1 MNEKTFVRTAWIA
14 IGAVTILRFAFAAS
28 LPMTGDE
35 AYYWE
40 WSRRLALG
48 YIDHPPMV
56 AYAIALFAWL
66 GHAPFVVRLPFVLC
80 GIGTTVCIA
89 DAARTVWRSERAAA
103 VAGLAATLAPMLIV
117 LFVTVT
123 PEGPASFAWALALCA
138 GLRAYASGSRVWFA
152 VLGAA
157 LGLALLSHFL
167 CWGLVLGF
175 FIYAM
180 LPANRPLWN
189 RAWMALAV
197 AAVFYAP
204 FVVWNAQNDWVTFAF
219 ALVHRHPS
227 EVQVVRP
234 LTTYLLCAAAFSPGL
249 WIAATIA
256 ARRPRHALIVCTALP
271 LALALLIVALHE
283 RVEAYWFTGPFLSLC
298 VALPGAVRSR
308 ASSWWALA
316 PAGFLSALLFAAGI
330 APFQLYG
337 AAQHL
342 GLHLRNSGPF
352 EIFSYGEL
360 AHRAAVAASAR
371 RAVIM
376 TDGYGFSSLI
386 DYYAGAQP
394 VFIGYD
400 AQGQEARRWF
410 GDAQDPN
417 VALFV
422 DKAPLDSRPDFQ
434 RQLGRACGAVTAG
447 PTFTTK
453 YRTYYSTWC
462 SHMHSDAMAVLR
474 WRQ

>member
-1 MNEKTFVRTAWIA
+1 
-14 IGAVTILRFAFAAS
+14 
-28 LPMTGDE
+28 MTGDE

-56 AYAIALFAWL
+56 AYAIAAFAWL
-66 GHAPFVVRLPFVLC
+66 GHSALAVRLPFVLC
-80 GIGTTVCIA
+80 GIGTTLCVA
-89 DAARTVWRSERAAA
+89 DAARNVWRTERAAVIA
-103 VAGLAATLAPMLIV
+103 ALGATLAPMLIV

-138 GLRAYASGSRVWFA
+138 GVRAYATGSRVWFA

-157 LGLALLSHFL
+157 LGIALLSHFL

-175 FIYAM
+175 VLYTI
-180 LPANRPLWN
+180 LPANRSQWK
-189 RAWMALAV
+189 RASIAFAV
-197 AAVFYAP
+197 AAAFYAP
-204 FVVWNAQNDWVTFAF
+204 FVVWNAQNGWTTFAF

-227 EVQVVRP
+227 EVQIVRP
-234 LTTYLLCAAAFSPGL
+234 LTTYLLCALAFSPGF
-249 WIAATIA
+249 WIAATIS
-256 ARRPRHALIVCTALP
+256 ARRPQHALLACTALP
-271 LALALLIVALHE
+271 LALGLLVVALHE
-283 RVEAYWFTGPFLSLC
+283 RVEAYWFAGPYLSLC
-298 VALPGAVRSR
+298 VALPAVVRSR
-308 ASSWWALA
+308 SSAWWTLA

-337 AAQHL
+337 LAQHA
-342 GLHLRNSGPF
+342 GLHLRNAGPF

-360 AHRAAVAASAR
+360 AQRATATANSRKALV
-371 RAVIM
+371 M

-386 DYYAGAQP
+386 DYYAGARP

-410 GDAQDPN
+410 SDAERPRL
-417 VALFV
+417 ALFV
-422 DKAPLDSRPDFQ
+422 DKAPLNTRPDFQ
-434 RQLGRACGAVTAG
+434 RQLRLACGHVSPG
-447 PTFTTK
+447 PVFTTK

-462 SHMHSDAMAVLR
+462 AQMRPDAIAVLR
-474 WRQ
+474 WRL